1 MGYKIV
7 GGKVVNIEAVIFD
20 LDGVIVTTDDYHYE
34 AWKKIADQENIYF
47 DREINERL
55 RGVSRMESLDIILEK
70 SSKIY
75 NEEEKIELATR
86 KNDYYKNLLE
96 NLTKEDILPGI
107 LETLNFLENKK
118 IKTAIGS
125 SSKNT
130 IFILNKIGLI
140 DKFDA
145 IVDGTMI
152 KNSKP
157 APEVFLQAAEKVGI
171 KTEKCLVIED
181 ADAGV
186 EAGKRA
192 GMRVLGVGSAK
203 NNENA
208 DYKSENMEEFNIASI
223 FLKR

>member
-96 NLTKEDILPGI
+96 NLTKDDILPGI
-107 LETLNFLENKK
+107 LETLKLLEDKK

-130 IFILNKIGLI
+130 MFILNKIGLT

-171 KTEKCLVIED
+171 KAEKCLVVED

-223 FLKR
+223 F

>member
-1 MGYKIV
+1 
-7 GGKVVNIEAVIFD
+7 
-20 LDGVIVTTDDYHYE
+20 
-34 AWKKIADQENIYF
+34 
-47 DREINERL
+47 
-55 RGVSRMESLDIILEK
+55 MESLDIILEK

-171 KTEKCLVIED
+171 KAEKCLVVED

-223 FLKR
+223 F

>member
-55 RGVSRMESLDIILEK
+55 RGVSRMESLEIILEK

-107 LETLNFLENKK
+107 LETLNYLENKK

-130 IFILNKIGLI
+130 MFILNKIGLI

-171 KTEKCLVIED
+171 KAEKCLVVED

>member
-1 MGYKIV
+1 M
-7 GGKVVNIEAVIFD
+7 NIEAVIFD

-107 LETLNFLENKK
+107 LETLKLLEDKK

-171 KTEKCLVIED
+171 KAEKCLVVED

>member
-1 MGYKIV
+1 M
-7 GGKVVNIEAVIFD
+7 NIEAVIFD

-34 AWKKIADQENIYF
+34 AWKKIADQESIYF

-171 KTEKCLVIED
+171 KVEKCLVVED

>member
-1 MGYKIV
+1 M
-7 GGKVVNIEAVIFD
+7 NIEAVIFD

-107 LETLNFLENKK
+107 LETLNFLDNKK

-130 IFILNKIGLI
+130 MFILNKIGLTNR
-140 DKFDA
+140 FDA

-157 APEVFLQAAEKVGI
+157 DPEVFLQAAEKVGI
-171 KTEKCLVIED
+171 KVEKCLVVED

>member
-1 MGYKIV
+1 M
-7 GGKVVNIEAVIFD
+7 NIEAVIFD

-145 IVDGTMI
+145 IVNGTMI

-171 KTEKCLVIED
+171 KAEKCLVVED

>member
-34 AWKKIADQENIYF
+34 AWKKIAEQENIYF

-70 SSKIY
+70 SSKVY

-96 NLTKEDILPGI
+96 NLTKDDILPGI
-107 LETLNFLENKK
+107 LETLKLLEDKK

-171 KTEKCLVIED
+171 KAEKCLVVED

>member
-157 APEVFLQAAEKVGI
+157 DPEVFLQAAEKVGI
-171 KTEKCLVIED
+171 KAEKCLVVED

>member
-1 MGYKIV
+1 M
-7 GGKVVNIEAVIFD
+7 NIEAVIFD

-55 RGVSRMESLDIILEK
+55 RGVSRMESLEIILEK

-171 KTEKCLVIED
+171 KAEKCLVVED

>member
-55 RGVSRMESLDIILEK
+55 RGVSRMESLEIILEK

-107 LETLNFLENKK
+107 LETLNYLENKK

-130 IFILNKIGLI
+130 MFILNKIGLTNR
-140 DKFDA
+140 FDA

-157 APEVFLQAAEKVGI
+157 DPEVFLQAAEKVGI

-223 FLKR
+223 FL

>member
-55 RGVSRMESLDIILEK
+55 RGVSRMESLEIILEK

-107 LETLNFLENKK
+107 LETLNYLENKK

-130 IFILNKIGLI
+130 MFILNKIGLTNR
-140 DKFDA
+140 FDA

-157 APEVFLQAAEKVGI
+157 DPEVFLQAAEKVGI

>member
-1 MGYKIV
+1 M
-7 GGKVVNIEAVIFD
+7 NIEAVIFD

-130 IFILNKIGLI
+130 MFILNKIGLTNR
-140 DKFDA
+140 FDA

-157 APEVFLQAAEKVGI
+157 DPEVFLQAAEKVGI

-223 FLKR
+223 F

>member
-1 MGYKIV
+1 M
-7 GGKVVNIEAVIFD
+7 
-20 LDGVIVTTDDYHYE
+20 
-34 AWKKIADQENIYF
+34 
-47 DREINERL
+47 
-55 RGVSRMESLDIILEK
+55 
-70 SSKIY
+70 
-75 NEEEKIELATR
+75 
-86 KNDYYKNLLE
+86 
-96 NLTKEDILPGI
+96 
-107 LETLNFLENKK
+107 
-118 IKTAIGS
+118 
-125 SSKNT
+125 
-130 IFILNKIGLI
+130 I

-171 KTEKCLVIED
+171 KAEKCLVVED

-223 FLKR
+223 F

>member
-1 MGYKIV
+1 M
-7 GGKVVNIEAVIFD
+7 NIEAVIFD

-130 IFILNKIGLI
+130 MFILNKIGLTNR
-140 DKFDA
+140 FDA

-157 APEVFLQAAEKVGI
+157 DPEVFLQAAEKVGI
-171 KTEKCLVIED
+171 KAEKCLVVED

>member
-223 FLKR
+223 F

>member
-1 MGYKIV
+1 M
-7 GGKVVNIEAVIFD
+7 NIEAVIFD

-55 RGVSRMESLDIILEK
+55 RGVNRMESLDIILEK

-171 KTEKCLVIED
+171 KAEKCLVVED

>member
-1 MGYKIV
+1 M
-7 GGKVVNIEAVIFD
+7 NIEAVIFD

-171 KTEKCLVIED
+171 KAEKCLVVED

>member
-1 MGYKIV
+1 M
-7 GGKVVNIEAVIFD
+7 NIEAVIFD

-55 RGVSRMESLDIILEK
+55 RGVSRMESLEIILEK

-171 KTEKCLVIED
+171 KAEKCLVVED

-223 FLKR
+223 LLKR

>member
-1 MGYKIV
+1 M
-7 GGKVVNIEAVIFD
+7 NIEAVIFD

-55 RGVSRMESLDIILEK
+55 RGVSRMESLEIILEK

-130 IFILNKIGLI
+130 IFILNKIGLTNR
-140 DKFDA
+140 FDA

-157 APEVFLQAAEKVGI
+157 DPEVFLQAAEKVGI
-171 KTEKCLVIED
+171 KVEKCLVVED

-223 FLKR
+223 F

>member
-1 MGYKIV
+1 M
-7 GGKVVNIEAVIFD
+7 NIEAVIFD

-107 LETLNFLENKK
+107 LETLNYLENKK

-130 IFILNKIGLI
+130 MFILNKIGLTNR
-140 DKFDA
+140 FDA

-157 APEVFLQAAEKVGI
+157 DPEVFLQAAEKVGI
-171 KTEKCLVIED
+171 KAEKCLVVED

-223 FLKR
+223 F

>member
-1 MGYKIV
+1 M
-7 GGKVVNIEAVIFD
+7 NIEAVIFD

-107 LETLNFLENKK
+107 LETLNYLENKK

-130 IFILNKIGLI
+130 MFILNKIGLTNR
-140 DKFDA
+140 FDA

-171 KTEKCLVIED
+171 KAEKCLVVED

-223 FLKR
+223 F

>member
-1 MGYKIV
+1 M
-7 GGKVVNIEAVIFD
+7 
-20 LDGVIVTTDDYHYE
+20 
-34 AWKKIADQENIYF
+34 
-47 DREINERL
+47 
-55 RGVSRMESLDIILEK
+55 
-70 SSKIY
+70 
-75 NEEEKIELATR
+75 
-86 KNDYYKNLLE
+86 
-96 NLTKEDILPGI
+96 
-107 LETLNFLENKK
+107 
-118 IKTAIGS
+118 
-125 SSKNT
+125 
-130 IFILNKIGLI
+130 FILNKIGLT

-157 APEVFLQAAEKVGI
+157 DPEVFLQAAEKVGI
-171 KTEKCLVIED
+171 KVEKCLVVED

-223 FLKR
+223 F

>member
-1 MGYKIV
+1 M
-7 GGKVVNIEAVIFD
+7 NIEAVIFD

-107 LETLNFLENKK
+107 LETLNYLENKK

-130 IFILNKIGLI
+130 MFILNKIGLI

-157 APEVFLQAAEKVGI
+157 DPEVFLQAAEKVGI
-171 KTEKCLVIED
+171 KSEKCLVVED

-223 FLKR
+223 F

>member
-1 MGYKIV
+1 M
-7 GGKVVNIEAVIFD
+7 NIEAVIFD

-55 RGVSRMESLDIILEK
+55 RGVSRMESLEIILEK

-118 IKTAIGS
+118 IPHCQVNCNFS
-125 SSKNT
+125 
-130 IFILNKIGLI
+130 
-140 DKFDA
+140 
-145 IVDGTMI
+145 
-152 KNSKP
+152 P
-157 APEVFLQAAEKVGI
+157 Q
-171 KTEKCLVIED
+171 
-181 ADAGV
+181 
-186 EAGKRA
+186 
-192 GMRVLGVGSAK
+192 
-203 NNENA
+203 
-208 DYKSENMEEFNIASI
+208 
-223 FLKR
+223 

>member
-1 MGYKIV
+1 M
-7 GGKVVNIEAVIFD
+7 NIEAVIFD

-96 NLTKEDILPGI
+96 NLTKDDILPGI
-107 LETLNFLENKK
+107 LETLKLLEDKK

-130 IFILNKIGLI
+130 MFILNKIGLTNR
-140 DKFDA
+140 FDA

-157 APEVFLQAAEKVGI
+157 DPEVFLQAAEKVGI
-171 KTEKCLVIED
+171 KAEKCLVVED

-223 FLKR
+223 F

>member
-1 MGYKIV
+1 M
-7 GGKVVNIEAVIFD
+7 NIEAVIFD

-96 NLTKEDILPGI
+96 NLTKDDILPGI
-107 LETLNFLENKK
+107 LETLKLLEDKK

-157 APEVFLQAAEKVGI
+157 DPEVFLQAAEKVGI
-171 KTEKCLVIED
+171 KVEKCLVVED

-223 FLKR
+223 F

>member
-1 MGYKIV
+1 M
-7 GGKVVNIEAVIFD
+7 NIEAVIFD

-55 RGVSRMESLDIILEK
+55 RGVSRMESLEIILEK

-107 LETLNFLENKK
+107 LETLNYLENKK

-130 IFILNKIGLI
+130 MFILNKIGLTNR
-140 DKFDA
+140 FDA

-157 APEVFLQAAEKVGI
+157 DPEVFLQAAEKVGI

>member
-1 MGYKIV
+1 M
-7 GGKVVNIEAVIFD
+7 NIEAVIFD

-96 NLTKEDILPGI
+96 NLTKDDILPGI
-107 LETLNFLENKK
+107 LETLKLLEDKK

-157 APEVFLQAAEKVGI
+157 DPEVFLQAAEKIGI
-171 KTEKCLVIED
+171 KVEKCLVVED

-223 FLKR
+223 F

>member
-1 MGYKIV
+1 M
-7 GGKVVNIEAVIFD
+7 NIEAVIFD

-107 LETLNFLENKK
+107 LETLNYLENKK

-171 KTEKCLVIED
+171 KAEKCLVVED

-223 FLKR
+223 YLKR

>member
-1 MGYKIV
+1 M
-7 GGKVVNIEAVIFD
+7 NIEAVIFD

-107 LETLNFLENKK
+107 LETLNYLENKK

-130 IFILNKIGLI
+130 MFILNKIGLT

-171 KTEKCLVIED
+171 KAEKCLVVED

>member
-1 MGYKIV
+1 M
-7 GGKVVNIEAVIFD
+7 NIEAVIFD

-107 LETLNFLENKK
+107 LETLKLLEDKK

-157 APEVFLQAAEKVGI
+157 DPEVFLQAAEKVGI
-171 KTEKCLVIED
+171 KVEKCLVVED

-192 GMRVLGVGSAK
+192 GMIVLGVGSAK

-223 FLKR
+223 F

>member
-1 MGYKIV
+1 M
-7 GGKVVNIEAVIFD
+7 NIEAVIFD

-55 RGVSRMESLDIILEK
+55 RGVSRMESLEIILEK

-107 LETLNFLENKK
+107 LETLNYLENKK

-130 IFILNKIGLI
+130 MFILNKIGLTNR
-140 DKFDA
+140 FDA

-157 APEVFLQAAEKVGI
+157 DPEVFLQAAEKVGI

-223 FLKR
+223 F

>member
-171 KTEKCLVIED
+171 KAEKCLVVED

>member
-171 KTEKCLVIED
+171 KAEKCLVVED

-223 FLKR
+223 F

>member
-1 MGYKIV
+1 M
-7 GGKVVNIEAVIFD
+7 NIEAVIFD

-157 APEVFLQAAEKVGI
+157 DPEVFLQAAEKVGI
-171 KTEKCLVIED
+171 KAEKCLVVED

-223 FLKR
+223 F

>member
-55 RGVSRMESLDIILEK
+55 RGVSRMESLEIILEK

-107 LETLNFLENKK
+107 LETLNYLENKK

-130 IFILNKIGLI
+130 MFILNKIGLTNR
-140 DKFDA
+140 FDA

-157 APEVFLQAAEKVGI
+157 DPEVFLQAAEKVGI

-223 FLKR
+223 F

>member
-55 RGVSRMESLDIILEK
+55 RGVSRMESLEIILEK

-118 IKTAIGS
+118 I
-125 SSKNT
+125 
-130 IFILNKIGLI
+130 
-140 DKFDA
+140 
-145 IVDGTMI
+145 V
-152 KNSKP
+152 
-157 APEVFLQAAEKVGI
+157 
-171 KTEKCLVIED
+171 
-181 ADAGV
+181 
-186 EAGKRA
+186 
-192 GMRVLGVGSAK
+192 VLMS
-203 NNENA
+203 
-208 DYKSENMEEFNIASI
+208 
-223 FLKR
+223 R